1 MKDSIKPFFV
11 RICQDL
17 LKLMSTSPQ
26 DIKTSERLSFR
37 HRGKSEQRNRANIEM
52 PVDGMKREEANI
64 SGEIV
69 VAQKKKKD
77 AQLFNQ
83 ALTRQIVA

>member
-1 MKDSIKPFFV
+1 
-11 RICQDL
+11 
-17 LKLMSTSPQ
+17 MSTSPQ

-69 VAQKKKKD
+69 VAQKKKKMHSY
-77 AQLFNQ
+77 LI
-83 ALTRQIVA
+83 RH

>member
-1 MKDSIKPFFV
+1 
-11 RICQDL
+11 
-17 LKLMSTSPQ
+17 
-26 DIKTSERLSFR
+26 
-37 HRGKSEQRNRANIEM
+37 M

-69 VAQKKKKD
+69 VAQKKKKKD